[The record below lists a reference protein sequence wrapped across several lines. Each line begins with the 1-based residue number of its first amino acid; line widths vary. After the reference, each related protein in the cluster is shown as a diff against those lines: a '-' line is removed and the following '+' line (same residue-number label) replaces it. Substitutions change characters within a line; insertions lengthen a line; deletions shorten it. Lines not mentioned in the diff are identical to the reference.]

1 MAEQVA
7 VTPAPLT
14 TTPAGSTLH
23 YRIAVTNAA
32 ATLASLLTGGVI
44 PRILVPTTRVSPQS
58 ILTYKF
64 GFVDLQSETD
74 PSTTSIRITY
84 DGQTTPTDTLGFV
97 VPAQPSFLR
106 VPVDPSNIQL
116 KASAAGPTYVQVY
129 LGITAQG

>member
-7 VTPAPLT
+7 TTPAPLT
-14 TTPAGSTLH
+14 TAPSGSTLH
-23 YRIAVTNAA
+23 YRIAVTNVA
-32 ATLASLLTGGVI
+32 ATLESLLTGGVI

-74 PSTTSIRITY
+74 PGTTQIRVTY
-84 DGQTTPTDTLGFV
+84 DGQTAPTSTLGFV
-97 VPAQPSFLR
+97 IPGQPGIMR
-106 VPVDPSNIQL
+106 APVDPSNI
-116 KASAAGPTYVQVY
+116 KIIGSAAGPTYVQVY